1 MSTASAPPNSPLH
14 KIDQAYHGL
23 EKALNYV
30 AAAFLFSLMLLACAE
45 VVMRKLFNS
54 PIHGQ
59 ADLVEIF
66 IPTMGF
72 FGLAYCQRM
81 AGHVRM
87 EIVINTLKGRAYWLF
102 EFISNFATIII
113 CALMMYGTYNHFL
126 RAFELGDST
135 MDVELP
141 VWPPKLVIFLG
152 FCILFGRLWI
162 SFFGYLRMLKNP
174 DAESYAVPQRYDIEE
189 LAEME
194 AEAARDAISDEDVE
208 EELERESRIGSD
220 RRDGERR

>member
-1 MSTASAPPNSPLH
+1 MGSFEAPPDSVLY

-30 AAAFLFSLMLLACAE
+30 AATFLFSLMLLACAE
-45 VVMRKLFNS
+45 VVARKLFNS

-59 ADLVEIF
+59 ADLVEIS

-87 EIVINTLKGRAYWLF
+87 EIVVSHLKGRAHWLF

-113 CALMMYGTYNHFL
+113 CALMIYGTYNHFL
-126 RAFELGDST
+126 RAYELGDST

-141 VWPPKLVIFLG
+141 IWPPKLIICIGFVIL
-152 FCILFGRLWI
+152 LGRLLI
-162 SFFGYLRMLKNP
+162 SFCGYLRLLRNP
-174 DAESYAVPQRYDIEE
+174 EGPVYAVPESPDVEDI
-189 LAEME
+189 AE
-194 AEAARDAISDEDVE
+194 AEAHAARDAISDEDVE
-208 EELERESRIGSD
+208 EW
-220 RRDGERR
+220 ERRQ

>member
-1 MSTASAPPNSPLH
+1 MSTPDVPVDSTLY

-23 EKALNYV
+23 ERALNYL
-30 AAAFLFSLMLLACAE
+30 AAFFLFSLMLLACAE
-45 VVMRKLFNS
+45 VVARKIFNS

-59 ADLVEIF
+59 ADLVEIA

-87 EIVINTLKGRAYWLF
+87 EIVVQALKGRAHWLF
-102 EFISNFATIII
+102 EFVSNFATIII
-113 CALMMYGTYNHFL
+113 CALMIYGSYNHFL

-141 VWPPKLVIFLG
+141 VWPPKLIIVLG
-152 FCILFGRLWI
+152 FCILFGRLII
-162 SFFGYLRMLKNP
+162 SFFGFLRMLINP
-174 DAESYAVPQRYDIEE
+174 DQEPYAVPRSLMTEE
-189 LAEME
+189 IAAAE
-194 AEAARDAISDEDVE
+194 AEAARDAINDDEVQN
-208 EELERESRIGSD
+208 S
-220 RRDGERR
+220 ERR